1 MNREVV
7 VTGFGPFG
15 KFRDNPSDLLV
26 SRLVGVWSTVLP
38 VTFEAADRFAR
49 TRFPNSVGAI
59 LMVGVGRRGRQLLL
73 ERRAR
78 NYVSGKQDV
87 FGVKFGPG
95 PISSKGAEYL
105 EGSLFE
111 GWEESEAWRLS
122 DDAGDFLCNYLYYRV
137 IERNPQIPAGFV
149 HVRPISSVSLSTQF
163 NALSDIVQ
171 LVRQS
176 L

>member
-26 SRLVGVWSTVLP
+26 SRMTGVWSTVLP
-38 VTFEAADRFAR
+38 VTYEAADRFAR
-49 TRFPNSVGAI
+49 TRFPTSVGAI
-59 LMVGVGRRGRQLLL
+59 LMLGVGRRGKQLLL

-78 NYVSGKQDV
+78 NYVSGKPDV
-87 FGVKFGPG
+87 FGIKRGPG
-95 PISSKGAEYL
+95 PISSRGAEYL
-105 EGSLFE
+105 EGRLFE
-111 GWEESEAWRLS
+111 GWEESDAWRFS

-137 IERNPQIPAGFV
+137 MERNPHIPAGFV
-149 HVRPISSVSLSTQF
+149 HVRPLSSVSLSTQF

-171 LVRQS
+171 SVRDS